1 MIKNYANK
9 VMDYEYNAFMTL
21 MNVSVSKHLFDEHFT
36 VLWANDYFY
45 QLIGYTKDEYE
56 ASFHNHVDEYFKNDP
71 DAVALMGEIITKAYQ
86 QQEPGYEFEC
96 PMQVKSGKTTWIR
109 VTGRFTDEI
118 FEGIPVIY
126 TIYTDITDLK
136 AMQRKLSE
144 ALKMAESANR
154 AKSNFLSQMSHD
166 IRTPMNAIIGMTEIA
181 AMHINDPTK
190 TQDCLKKIALSSQH
204 LLGLINDV
212 LDMSKIES
220 GNIVINLEHVSLPS
234 ILENVVAIMQPT
246 VKERKQ
252 QFDVRLLHVE
262 HEELFSDPL
271 RLRQIFINILSNASK
286 FTPEGGK
293 ITFEVEELSCEMQES
308 SLVRFTFSDPGM
320 GIKPEF
326 LPYLFD
332 AFTRERDSRVDKTE
346 GSGLGL
352 AITHKLTELFGGT
365 ISVKSQLGEGT
376 TFCVELPL
384 KIDSLG
390 WEPIS
395 CEGLKVLVV
404 DNDID
409 VCKHLAQTLAELGAE
424 ALWCWNGADAVKTVA
439 QERLSGQSFNLV
451 LLDWQ
456 MPGMDG
462 VQTSLAIRRQA
473 DADVPIL
480 ITSAYDWV
488 DIEAEAKSAG
498 VNGFLQK
505 PLFKSTLCSG
515 IQRYLAGQLP
525 VLQKITSPQLQGRR
539 ILLVEDN
546 LLNREIAVELLSSLG
561 ASVETAADGAIGV
574 AQFRQSS
581 EGYYDLVL
589 MDVQMPNMNGYEA
602 TRQIRTLPRQDSS
615 TIPIIAMTAD
625 AFAEDVEATRKA
637 GMNSHLP
644 KPFNLDSL
652 RKEIG
657 RFL

>member
-1 MIKNYANK
+1 
-9 VMDYEYNAFMTL
+9 
-21 MNVSVSKHLFDEHFT
+21 
-36 VLWANDYFY
+36 
-45 QLIGYTKDEYE
+45 
-56 ASFHNHVDEYFKNDP
+56 
-71 DAVALMGEIITKAYQ
+71 
-86 QQEPGYEFEC
+86 
-96 PMQVKSGKTTWIR
+96 
-109 VTGRFTDEI
+109 
-118 FEGIPVIY
+118 
-126 TIYTDITDLK
+126 
-136 AMQRKLSE
+136 
-144 ALKMAESANR
+144 
-154 AKSNFLSQMSHD
+154 
-166 IRTPMNAIIGMTEIA
+166 
-181 AMHINDPTK
+181 
-190 TQDCLKKIALSSQH
+190 
-204 LLGLINDV
+204 
-212 LDMSKIES
+212 MSKIES

-293 ITFEVEELSCEMQES
+293 ITFEIEELSCEIPES
-308 SLVRFTFSDPGM
+308 SLFRFTFSDTGM

-439 QERLSGQSFNLV
+439 QERLSGQKFNLV

-515 IQRYLAGQLP
+515 IQRYLAGQQP

-615 TIPIIAMTAD
+615 AIPIIAMTAD

>member
-1 MIKNYANK
+1 M
-9 VMDYEYNAFMTL
+9 
-21 MNVSVSKHLFDEHFT
+21 
-36 VLWANDYFY
+36 
-45 QLIGYTKDEYE
+45 
-56 ASFHNHVDEYFKNDP
+56 
-71 DAVALMGEIITKAYQ
+71 
-86 QQEPGYEFEC
+86 
-96 PMQVKSGKTTWIR
+96 
-109 VTGRFTDEI
+109 
-118 FEGIPVIY
+118 
-126 TIYTDITDLK
+126 
-136 AMQRKLSE
+136 
-144 ALKMAESANR
+144 
-154 AKSNFLSQMSHD
+154 
-166 IRTPMNAIIGMTEIA
+166 
-181 AMHINDPTK
+181 
-190 TQDCLKKIALSSQH
+190 
-204 LLGLINDV
+204 GLINDV

-293 ITFEVEELSCEMQES
+293 ITFEVEELSCEMPES
-308 SLVRFTFSDPGM
+308 SLFRFTFSDTGM

-488 DIEAEAKSAG
+488 DIEAEAKK
-498 VNGFLQK
+498 V
-505 PLFKSTLCSG
+505 
-515 IQRYLAGQLP
+515 
-525 VLQKITSPQLQGRR
+525 
-539 ILLVEDN
+539 LLVSTASCKS
-546 LLNREIAVELLSSLG
+546 LCLNPPCAQEFSVIWQ
-561 ASVETAADGAIGV
+561 ASCLFCKKSPRLNCRADGFCSLKTICLI
-574 AQFRQSS
+574 
-581 EGYYDLVL
+581 EK
-589 MDVQMPNMNGYEA
+589 
-602 TRQIRTLPRQDSS
+602 LPLSYCPHWAHRW
-615 TIPIIAMTAD
+615 
-625 AFAEDVEATRKA
+625 RL
-637 GMNSHLP
+637 LP
-644 KPFNLDSL
+644 MA
-652 RKEIG
+652 R
-657 RFL
+657 